1 MQKSKSQFIN
11 IERILSSNETQELLL
26 NINQIK
32 WVNVSESAIRL
43 VNDRSIDIT
52 KKSLKDLQEC
62 LSQISVNDDVHDEP
76 SMIQLI

>member
-1 MQKSKSQFIN
+1 MQKLKPQFIN

-26 NINQIK
+26 NVDQIK
-32 WVNVSESAIRL
+32 WVNISESAIRL

-52 KKSLKDLQEC
+52 KKSLRDLQEH
-62 LSQISVNDDVHDEP
+62 LSQISINDDVHAEP